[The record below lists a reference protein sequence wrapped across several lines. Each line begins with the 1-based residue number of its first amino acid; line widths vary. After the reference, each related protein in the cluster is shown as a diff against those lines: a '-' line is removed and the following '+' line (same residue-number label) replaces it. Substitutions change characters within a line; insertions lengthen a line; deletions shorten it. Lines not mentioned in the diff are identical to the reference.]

1 MIEAGVGTVLST
13 QHEVLSEE
21 SKSFHEAM
29 PESAQ
34 EIPESQQEPDL
45 FSEEGQKFKE
55 LEEASVN
62 SELYYQLITEEYLK
76 QHGISKCKAENVEF
90 DDACTSQQLISHHL
104 YGEDVKPDMNS
115 KIHEAFTGKEYVDEG
130 NQEKDLS
137 SIDLQSLLS
146 MPNSVS
152 TQLIST
158 PDAMNT
164 LPQFPA
170 QEPSITYPY
179 FPYPFYYQP
188 TYFASSSLSDKFAY
202 NNISHIQQS
211 PQLLL
216 PRSPQASNSK
226 SPIISVV
233 GSSACSS
240 GSDENSPEQSKR
252 RRIFSCGMKNKLN
265 EAYIIED
272 SLVTPE
278 NSGGGFEEILSG
290 DTE

>member
-13 QHEVLSEE
+13 QHEAPSEE

-29 PESAQ
+29 PKLAQ

-45 FSEEGQKFKE
+45 FTEEGQKFKE

-76 QHGISKCKAENVEF
+76 QHGISKCKAENIEI

-104 YGEDVKPDMNS
+104 YGEDVKPDINS
-115 KIHEAFTGKEYVDEG
+115 KIYEAFTGKEYSEEG

-158 PDAMNT
+158 PDAINT
-164 LPQFPA
+164 LPQFTT

-188 TYFASSSLSDKFAY
+188 TYFTSSALSDKFPY
-202 NNISHIQQS
+202 NNISQIQQS

-226 SPIISVV
+226 SPLISVV
-233 GSSACSS
+233 GSSACGSC
-240 GSDENSPEQSKR
+240 SDEKSLVPSKR
-252 RRIFSCGMKNKLN
+252 RRISSMKNKLN

-278 NSGGGFEEILSG
+278 NSGGFEEVLSG
-290 DTE
+290 DTD